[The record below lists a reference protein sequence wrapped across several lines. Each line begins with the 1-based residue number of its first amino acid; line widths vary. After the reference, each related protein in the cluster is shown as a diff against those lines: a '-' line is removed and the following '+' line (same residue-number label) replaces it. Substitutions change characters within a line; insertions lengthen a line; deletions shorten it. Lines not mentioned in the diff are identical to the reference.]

1 MLPPTLNVVV
11 DEFDR
16 HAQYAP
22 ISGTIEEINERL
34 SDQPGLLN
42 KSAED
47 EGGPKRTNFSNF
59 LFTSGRLALQNQ
71 NIGPIRGES

>member
-1 MLPPTLNVVV
+1 MLPLTLNAVM

-22 ISGTIEEINERL
+22 ISGTVEEINERL
-34 SDQPGLLN
+34 SEQPGLLN

-47 EGGPKRTNFSNF
+47 EGEPKRTNFSNF
-59 LFTSGRLALQNQ
+59 LFTSSRLALQN
-71 NIGPIRGES
+71 